1 MSQLKIYFC
10 ADVHG
15 SEIVFSKFLNA
26 GKFYKTDIM
35 MLSGDITGKMVI
47 PIIRQ
52 GDGSY
57 RSEFMG
63 KKYNLKNE
71 SEVRKL
77 EEGVGN
83 SGYYS
88 YLTSEEELKELGDNK
103 AKAQEIFSRL
113 MTERLRKWIRLAEER
128 LRGMNVKCYVMPG
141 NDDELIVDQILEEST
156 VVLNPEGKILEIA
169 GYEMIST
176 GFGNITPWHCPRDIP
191 EEQLGKKIEEMTSQV
206 KDMKK
211 AIFNFHVPPYG
222 SQLDTAPEI
231 DADLKPVVYRGEMKM
246 IPVGSKAV
254 RSAIERHQPLLGLHG
269 HIHESRGT
277 FNIGRTLCINPGSEY
292 SEGILRGAFVG
303 LRNESADYLLTSG

>member
-47 PIIRQ
+47 PIVRQ

-71 SEVRKL
+71 AEVRKL

-88 YLTSEEELKELGDNK
+88 YLTSEEELKELGDNRS
-103 AKAQEIFSRL
+103 KAQEIFSRL

-141 NDDELIVDQILEEST
+141 NDDEMIVDQILEEST
-156 VVLNPEGKILEIA
+156 VVLNPEGKIMEIA

-176 GFGNITPWHCPRDIP
+176 GFGNITPWNCPRDIP

-303 LRNESADYLLTSG
+303 LRNDSADYLLTSG